1 MALVKWIKTYIGKAD
16 QDAPRADWQ
25 ESVKTGPVGQFYPGQ
40 HSDLHEDE
48 VQNVLESGHAVL
60 VERAGGEMTHN
71 RPLWTDVKA
80 GEETGG
86 EEQATI
92 EDRPVTKRVV
102 SAQGSPVT
110 ATRKF
115 DVPGRGKEAT
125 FDPATDLGDD
135 LKATGKDTKKAAKK

>member
-1 MALVKWIKTYIGKAD
+1 MALVKWIKEYTGKAD
-16 QDAPRADWQ
+16 QDAPRPDWDTNETPQ
-25 ESVKTGPVGQFYPGQ
+25 VGPVGHYYPGQ

-48 VQNVLESGHAVL
+48 VQNVLSAGVAVL

-71 RPLWTDVKA
+71 RPLWTEVKP

-92 EDRPVTKRVV
+92 EDRPVTKKVA
-102 SAQGSPVT
+102 SAQAEPVT

-115 DVPGRGKEAT
+115 SVPGAKDEAT
-125 FDPATDLGDD
+125 LDPSDLGDD
-135 LKATGKDTKKAAKK
+135 LAKSTKKGSKK